1 MYMSL
6 VNTLCIINVANVSGK
21 YLKNNQDCDTYLPL
35 THFVEDLEMKNFKE
49 ERRLLWSNPLWPH
62 KTLRTQ
68 EYKEEKKNNVGLCDT
83 ARI

>member
-21 YLKNNQDCDTYLPL
+21 YLKNNQDYDTYLPL

-68 EYKEEKKNNVGLCDT
+68 EYKEDKGK
-83 ARI
+83 